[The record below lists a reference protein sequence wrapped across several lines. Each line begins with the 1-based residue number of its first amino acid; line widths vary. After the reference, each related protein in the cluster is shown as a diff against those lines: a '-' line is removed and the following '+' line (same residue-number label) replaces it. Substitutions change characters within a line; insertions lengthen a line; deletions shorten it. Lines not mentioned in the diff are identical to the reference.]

1 MVVSGMCMHTLAC
14 AFWATFSPL
23 CTYQWW
29 MHHNTNSTI
38 PVTTLLQ
45 HKHCSII
52 IYVPLT
58 SACCVHSNVYGLS
71 DIQLIKYLT
80 AVNSILSTSP
90 PLQKYYHLISGS
102 AEVPLVIAG
111 RNFSSIRE
119 EPIPKGRLFATSRV
133 LSHTEQATNT
143 FTNILQG
150 HKTVVPVCCTIEREP
165 NTSTWGTQ
173 VKDLC
178 HLVNMY
184 TWNIYT
190 HQ

>member
-1 MVVSGMCMHTLAC
+1 
-14 AFWATFSPL
+14 
-23 CTYQWW
+23 

-52 IYVPLT
+52 IYVLLT
-58 SACCVHSNVYGLS
+58 STCCVHSNVYGLG
-71 DIQLIKYLT
+71 DIQLIRYLT
-80 AVNSILSTSP
+80 VVNSILSTSLP
-90 PLQKYYHLISGS
+90 VQKYHHMTSGS
-102 AEVPLVIAG
+102 VEVPFASTA
-111 RNFSSIRE
+111 RNSSSIGE

-133 LSHTEQATNT
+133 LSHAEQGSITT
-143 FTNILQG
+143 FTNVFQG
-150 HKTVVPVCCTIEREP
+150 HKTVVPVCCTIERES

-178 HLVNMY
+178 HLC